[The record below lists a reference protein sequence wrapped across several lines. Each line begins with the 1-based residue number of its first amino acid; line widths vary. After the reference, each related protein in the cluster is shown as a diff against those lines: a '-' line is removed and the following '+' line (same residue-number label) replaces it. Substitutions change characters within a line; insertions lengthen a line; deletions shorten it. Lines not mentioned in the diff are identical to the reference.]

1 LSFLIIEFVLF
12 SSYKVHPDCNIAI
25 DSLTSIICIQNS
37 HGEEGSDEEFEGDY
51 ADLPK
56 VKKTQYKRVPDIPES
71 LDYSPSFTLSFTPME
86 VRIQ

>member
-1 LSFLIIEFVLF
+1 LTSFFEVPL
-12 SSYKVHPDCNIAI
+12 YCNITI
-25 DSLTSIICIQNS
+25 NKLTSIIYVQNFY
-37 HGEEGSDEEFEGDY
+37 GEEGSDEEFDGDY